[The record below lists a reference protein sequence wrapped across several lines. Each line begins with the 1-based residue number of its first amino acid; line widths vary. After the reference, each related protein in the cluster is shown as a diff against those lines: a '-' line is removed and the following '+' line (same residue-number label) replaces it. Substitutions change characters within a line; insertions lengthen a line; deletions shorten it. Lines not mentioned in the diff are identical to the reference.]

1 MYRSIELQIS
11 LKIKAKMNKKQFFK
25 RALIFVLLSI
35 TFACNNNSGSS
46 LDKDPVLSQKKDLPV
61 QGGELRLME
70 SEIFSN
76 LLPYSI
82 EENVGYRITTQIHNS
97 LLKMNPR
104 NLNIEPCVARSW
116 EVNDQQTKYTFH
128 LRNNIYFH
136 SDNCYK
142 TKEDRKLK
150 STDVVFTFELL
161 CKQFYNSGY
170 NLLLNNLIGAKDF
183 YNKNSN
189 SISGL
194 NIIDDSTLVF
204 ELIEPAPS
212 IIYLLASTKTAI
224 ISELA
229 FEKYGPNI
237 TVGCGPFKYNGLNKD
252 SSTIHLIKNK
262 SYFLDDKYGNSLPY
276 LDSVTIMINGSKQRA
291 TELFE
296 RNEIMVLYDIT
307 ENKVEELFELFHQ
320 KFDAKDFIVDR
331 KSIMGTDCY
340 QFNLSKAPFNNSSV
354 RKAFAHAINKNSII
368 ENILNGQARQ
378 GNKGIIPIVDA
389 FNNYNYDTINGYDYN
404 PEKARKMLTN
414 AGYPNGKGFPEV
426 VLEIGLGHQ
435 TQIEAAKEVQN
446 QLQNNLNIS
455 ITIEQE
461 KMTSLIK
468 RAATGEA
475 QMTHFTWLSEYPSP
489 IDFLNLFYGANN
501 PKNSSDYIWPNVT
514 RFDNNKYNNI
524 LEKALVTSDLKE
536 RYRLY
541 ADAETVLMKEAPLI
555 PLWYPE
561 VYNIIHGY
569 VKNLHFNEMLHFDYS
584 EVYLSK

>member
-1 MYRSIELQIS
+1 
-11 LKIKAKMNKKQFFK
+11 MNKKQSLT
-25 RALIFVLLSI
+25 RALTLAMLCI
-35 TFACNNNSGSS
+35 TFACNNGNDNS
-46 LDKDPVLSQKKDLPV
+46 LDEDPVLSEKNDLPV
-61 QGGELRLME
+61 NGGELKLME
-70 SEIFSN
+70 SQIFSN

-97 LLKMNPR
+97 LLKMNPN

-128 LRNNIYFH
+128 LRNNVYFH
-136 SDNCYK
+136 ADDCYSS
-142 TKEDRKLK
+142 KEDRKLK
-150 STDVVFTFELL
+150 SNDVVFTFELL
-161 CKQFYNSGY
+161 CKQFYSSGY
-170 NLLLNNLIGAKDF
+170 NLLLNNLSGAKDF
-183 YNKNSN
+183 YNQNTN

-194 NIIDDSTLVF
+194 KVIDDSTLVF
-204 ELIEPAPS
+204 ELLEPAPS

-224 ISELA
+224 ISKLA
-229 FEKYGPNI
+229 FEKYGSNI
-237 TVGCGPFKYNGLNKD
+237 TVGCGPFKYGGLNSD
-252 SSTIHLIKNK
+252 STSIHLTKNK
-262 SYFLDDKYGNSLPY
+262 SYFLVDKYGNSLPY
-276 LDSVTIMINGSKQRA
+276 LDSVTIMINDGKQNP

-296 RNEIMVLYDIT
+296 RNDIMVLYDIT
-307 ENKVEELFELFHQ
+307 ENKVEKLFEMFHQ
-320 KFDAKDFIVDR
+320 KFDDKDFIVDR

-340 QFNLSKAPFNNSSV
+340 HFNLSKAPFDNINV

-368 ENILNGQARQ
+368 ENILNGQAIE

-404 PEKARKMLTN
+404 PEKARKLLAN
-414 AGYPNGKGFPEV
+414 AGYLDGKDFPEV

-446 QLQNNLNIS
+446 QLQNNLNIL

-461 KMTSLIK
+461 EMANLIS
-468 RAATGEA
+468 RAANGEA

-501 PKNSSDYIWPNVT
+501 PKNTTDYIWPNVT
-514 RFDNNKYNNI
+514 RFENKKYDNI

-541 ADAETVLMKEAPLI
+541 ADAETVLMNEAPLI

-561 VYNIIHGY
+561 IYNITHGY